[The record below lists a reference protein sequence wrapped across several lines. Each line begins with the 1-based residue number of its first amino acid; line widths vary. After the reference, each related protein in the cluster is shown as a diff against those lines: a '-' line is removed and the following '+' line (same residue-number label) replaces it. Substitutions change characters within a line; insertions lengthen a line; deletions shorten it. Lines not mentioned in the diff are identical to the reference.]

1 MNNMEIKR
9 TVLNKIKEYD
19 KIVISR
25 HLRPDGDAVGSTLGL
40 KRILT
45 LTYPEKEVLV
55 INDDYA
61 DYTAFLGNEDAQRD
75 DDYYSDAL
83 VIVVDTGAPDRIS
96 NSRYSLAKERII
108 IDHHIEP
115 YPFGDISWVEPN
127 RSAACEMIADFYSS
141 FADELKMDTYA
152 ATCVYAGL
160 VTDSGR
166 FRFESVTGET
176 MRLAGML
183 LDKGIDTDTLYAH
196 LYLKEYEEL
205 KFQAYVL
212 NKMKL
217 TPNGA
222 AHFFIDLETQKK
234 YGLTAEQACESIS
247 YLGSLKGSIIWIAFI
262 ENADGTVRVRLRS
275 RFVTVNELAE
285 SYGGGGHACA
295 SGATLKSRAEIRGV
309 VKAADKLIGEYKS
322 THTDWL

>member
-1 MNNMEIKR
+1 MNNLDIKR
-9 TVLNKIKEYD
+9 TILNKIKEYD
-19 KIVISR
+19 KIIICR
-25 HLRPDGDAVGSTLGL
+25 HTRPDGDAVGSTLGL
-40 KRILT
+40 RRILQ
-45 LTYPEKEVLV
+45 LTYPEKEVTV

-61 DYTAFLGNEDAQRD
+61 AYTAFLGKEDEQRD
-75 DDYYSDAL
+75 DGYYSDAL
-83 VIVVDTGAPDRIS
+83 CIIIDTGTPDRIS
-96 NSRYSLAKERII
+96 NSKYSLARETIV

-115 YPFGDISWVEPN
+115 EFFGDISWVESD
-127 RSAACEMIADFYSS
+127 RSAACEMIADFYAT
-141 FADELKMDTYA
+141 FADELNMDVYA
-152 ATCVYAGL
+152 ASCIYAGL

-183 LDKGIDTDTLYAH
+183 LDKGVDTDTLYAH

-212 NKMKL
+212 KKMKI

-234 YGLTAEQACESIS
+234 YGLTAEQACESVS

-285 SYGGGGHACA
+285 RYGGGGHACA
-295 SGATLKSRAEIRGV
+295 SGATLKSRAEIRGL
-309 VKAADKLIGEYKS
+309 VKAADKLICEYKS